1 MAEDSDEDKTEPASG
16 KRLEEA
22 KKEGNVP
29 QSKDLGTFLVLMV
42 GVVTLW
48 MLGDWLALRA
58 EKLMRMGLTLD
69 RKAAFD
75 PQAMLDALYQYSSDG
90 LFAIAPFLA
99 MIVIASVIGP
109 FLMGGAIFST
119 DLLAPNFGRLNP
131 MSGIGRMFSL
141 HGATELFKAIIKAI
155 VIGYSCYW
163 VIGKQHTQVLGLA
176 EQSLDTSIP
185 EFVNLIMSSAILIVA
200 SLMLV
205 VAVDVPFQLW
215 SYYKK
220 LRMSKQELKD
230 EYKQTE
236 GDPHIKGKIRAMQR
250 QMAQKRM
257 MAEVPKANVVVTNPT
272 HYAVA
277 LKYAQGQEA
286 PTVVAKGIDL
296 IAQAIKDAA
305 KEHNIPII
313 EAPPLARALYKHTPL
328 EKQIPAPL
336 FVAVAEVLAY
346 VFRLNEWMQGNG
358 DQPSPPSDLE
368 VPADMDPGVDA

>member
-1 MAEDSDEDKTEPASG
+1 MAEDSDEDKTEPASS

-69 RKAAFD
+69 RKSAFD

-176 EQSLDTSIP
+176 GQSLDTAIP

-277 LKYAQGQEA
+277 LKYTQGQEA

-296 IAQAIKDAA
+296 IAQAIKAAA

-358 DQPSPPSDLE
+358 DQPSPPSD
-368 VPADMDPGVDA
+368 